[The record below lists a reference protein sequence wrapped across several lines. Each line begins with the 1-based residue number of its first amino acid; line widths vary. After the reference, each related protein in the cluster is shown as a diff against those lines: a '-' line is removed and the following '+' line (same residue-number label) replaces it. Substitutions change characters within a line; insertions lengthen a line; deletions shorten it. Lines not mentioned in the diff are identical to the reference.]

1 MSKIVLVEDDENIS
15 TTIKIA
21 FEAIGNQFYSFG
33 NAEDFLKKSKNISYD
48 LILLDI
54 NLPGMNGLDLCQ
66 SIRRSNTIVPIIFL
80 TANSEEDMA
89 VKALS
94 IGGQDYVRKPFGLKE
109 LIARVN
115 LLINKN
121 NLSSLIVIGKVSI
134 NKLTK
139 KIQYDGEEI
148 NLSKNEFI
156 ILEQLI
162 ERPDQIFSRESL
174 LNMISI
180 GLDSSDRAI
189 DTTISRLKQKLNK
202 VRLTEFSINS
212 SYGRG
217 YFLEIKK

>member
-1 MSKIVLVEDDENIS
+1 MSKIALVEDDENIA

-33 NAEDFLKKSKNISYD
+33 NAEDFLNKVKNISYD

-66 SIRRSNTIVPIIFL
+66 SIRRINTIVPIIFL
-80 TANSEEDMA
+80 TANSEEEMA

-121 NLSSLIVIGKVSI
+121 NLNSLIVLGKFNI

-139 KIQYDGEEI
+139 KIQYDGEEV

-180 GLDSSDRAI
+180 GLDSSDRTI

-202 VRLTEFSINS
+202 VKLIEFSINS

>member
-1 MSKIVLVEDDENIS
+1 MSKIALVEDDENIS

-33 NAEDFLKKSKNISYD
+33 NAEDFLNKVKNISYD

-66 SIRRSNTIVPIIFL
+66 SIRRINTIVPIIFL
-80 TANSEEDMA
+80 TANSEEEMA

-121 NLSSLIVIGKVSI
+121 NLNSLIVLGKFNI

-139 KIQYDGEEI
+139 KIQYDGEEV

-202 VRLTEFSINS
+202 VKLTEFSINS

>member
-1 MSKIVLVEDDENIS
+1 MSKIALVEDDENIA

-33 NAEDFLKKSKNISYD
+33 NAEDFLNKVKNISYD

-66 SIRRSNTIVPIIFL
+66 SIRRINTIVPIIFL
-80 TANSEEDMA
+80 TANSEEEMA

-121 NLSSLIVIGKVSI
+121 NLNSLIVLGKFNI

-139 KIQYDGEEI
+139 KIQYDGEEV

-156 ILEQLI
+156 ILEKLI

-202 VRLTEFSINS
+202 VKLTEFSINS

>member
-1 MSKIVLVEDDENIS
+1 MSKIALVEDDENIA

-21 FEAIGNQFYSFG
+21 FEAIGNQFLSFG
-33 NAEDFLKKSKNISYD
+33 NAEDFLNKSKNISYD

-66 SIRRSNTIVPIIFL
+66 SIRRINTIIPIIFL
-80 TANSEEDMA
+80 TANSEEEMA

-121 NLSSLIVIGKVSI
+121 NLNSLIVLGKFNI

-139 KIQYDGEEI
+139 KIQYDCEEV

-162 ERPDQIFSRESL
+162 ERPDQIFSRASL

-202 VRLTEFSINS
+202 VKLTEFSINS